1 MSSDREGAARLR
13 GHDGSL
19 VALALL
25 ALLVGAMTGLLCALF
40 RLALEQADRWRD
52 AVIGWAHGHAI
63 PGFVLVVVACGLATF
78 LAAWLVFR
86 LAPHAVG
93 SGIPH
98 VEVVLRGQLAPA
110 PYGLGAVKFAGGI
123 LSIGAGLALGRSPL
137 ARNSEVQLAPITP
150 VSMMAM
156 RRMGLVLV
164 MSYLQFDRQIST

>member
-1 MSSDREGAARLR
+1 MNTERESGAQLPN
-13 GHDGSL
+13 GHGSL

-25 ALLVGAMTGLLCALF
+25 ALVVGATTGLICAGF
-40 RLALEQADRWRD
+40 RTALEHADRFRD
-52 AVIGWAHGHAI
+52 FLIGWAHGHPI
-63 PGFVLVVVACGLATF
+63 PGFVLVMVACSLATF

-98 VEVVLRGQLAPA
+98 VEVVLRGQLPPA

-150 VSMMAM
+150 VLMMAM

-164 MSYLQFDRQIST
+164 MSCLRSVH